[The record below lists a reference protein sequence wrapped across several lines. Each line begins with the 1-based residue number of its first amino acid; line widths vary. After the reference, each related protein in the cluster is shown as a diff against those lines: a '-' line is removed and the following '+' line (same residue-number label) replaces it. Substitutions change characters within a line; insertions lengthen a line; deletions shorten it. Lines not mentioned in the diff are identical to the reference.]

1 MIVCREQSNRKH
13 ERERE
18 EFCVVNTKYLGAEP
32 EVEVEVGLGDEQ
44 KMLPDGLGVVRLVTL
59 VLEV

>member
-1 MIVCREQSNRKH
+1 MIVCWEQSNRKH
-13 ERERE
+13 EREGE

-32 EVEVEVGLGDEQ
+32 EVEVGLGDEQ